1 MRCRTMDELVRAL
14 KRQLKFRDIIVNDND
29 TDILIDELNRAIQEI
44 NKGRRFDATDDKPY
58 DIKYDSLIIPLCITS
73 FSKIGAEGQSSH
85 SENGITR
92 NYTCGGDYPTDMLD
106 GIIPLVK

>member
-1 MRCRTMDELVRAL
+1 MKCRTMDELVIAL
-14 KRQLKFRDIIVNDND
+14 RRQLKFRDIIVKDD
-29 TDILIDELNRAIQEI
+29 EIDILKDELYRAIQEI
-44 NKGRRFDATDDKPY
+44 NKGRRFDATEEKPY
-58 DIKYDSLIIPLCITS
+58 DPKYDSLIIPLCVTS

>member
-1 MRCRTMDELVRAL
+1 MKCRTMDELVIAL
-14 KRQLKFRDIIVNDND
+14 KRQLKFRDIIVKDED
-29 TDILIDELNRAIQEI
+29 VDILKDELTRAIQEI
-44 NKGRRFDATDDKPY
+44 NKGRRFDPTDEKPY
-58 DIKYDSLIIPLCITS
+58 DIKYDSLIIPLCITA

-85 SENGITR
+85 SENNITR

>member
-1 MRCRTMDELVRAL
+1 MRCRTMDELVLAL

-73 FSKIGAEGQSSH
+73 FSKI
-85 SENGITR
+85 
-92 NYTCGGDYPTDMLD
+92 
-106 GIIPLVK
+106 